1 MAFSP
6 TQKSVGDLIRS
17 KDWNEA
23 MNEIVRL
30 ESAKL
35 NITGGTVN
43 GPLSVQSLGLGT
55 IGPPLPDRPLT
66 VRGAGGAYLNLI
78 AGNGPQEV
86 LLGADANGGVLSTMT
101 NHDLQL
107 RAGGNV
113 TRLTVKADGKVG
125 IGTNAPGFGLDVADR
140 IRLRQGTAPSAG
152 LWLFQTT
159 PSSDRAFI
167 GMADDNTLGLFGNT
181 GASPNWGLT
190 MNTATLDITLGSD
203 LYIRTT
209 GGGFARFTK
218 QTFDR
223 LGEPLNYL
231 KLVMPSS
238 TDSPFIFAIG
248 YTSVVGSI
256 TSFVNQFSLNQN
268 GNLTIRGS
276 LTAGGG
282 KGGFV
287 VENFINSVGD
297 TLEQGDVVIVGGHE
311 VDRYYGVGNSIPVP
325 EVDLTD
331 QAYDT
336 RVCGIVDTV
345 VW

>member
-1 MAFSP
+1 
-6 TQKSVGDLIRS
+6 
-17 KDWNEA
+17 
-23 MNEIVRL
+23 
-30 ESAKL
+30 
-35 NITGGTVN
+35 
-43 GPLSVQSLGLGT
+43 
-55 IGPPLPDRPLT
+55 
-66 VRGAGGAYLNLI
+66 
-78 AGNGPQEV
+78 
-86 LLGADANGGVLSTMT
+86 
-101 NHDLQL
+101 
-107 RAGGNV
+107 
-113 TRLTVKADGKVG
+113 
-125 IGTNAPGFGLDVADR
+125 
-140 IRLRQGTAPSAG
+140 
-152 LWLFQTT
+152 
-159 PSSDRAFI
+159 FI

-345 VW
+345 VRADSLPPHEMRIPTEDEVQAAQAEKNVRRRKAAEKALADRLVNPLAE